1 MGLISRVSSRT
12 YRKMS
17 RNAKHITLK
26 PSDSCICETLQTIV
40 EAGVEDLSLET
51 EFRIT
56 LNEVIKIDIPLNVEC
71 KCVGIK
77 VNPGQQQQQQ
87 QQEEPPHP
95 KQRWT
100 GN

>member
-1 MGLISRVSSRT
+1 
-12 YRKMS
+12 MS
-17 RNAKHITLK
+17 KNAKHITLK
-26 PSDSCICETLQTIV
+26 PSDSCVCETLLATV

-77 VNPGQQQQQQ
+77 VKPGQQQQQQ
-87 QQEEPPHP
+87 QEEQPHP

-100 GN
+100 GD